1 MDAKKIVIIFA
12 VLLMLSG
19 GTISVLKFL
28 KIGPFSDDIEVTEE
42 KTDPTEPPVAIKMDK
57 LSIPIFSE
65 GGVAA
70 TILIDLKVEA
80 IGTENHEMIT
90 KLLPR
95 LTDAFFKDLYV
106 FIPRLI
112 RRKNKLTKSILVES
126 LKQTAD
132 KVFGPNVL
140 HKVIIV
146 KVTDS

>member
-12 VLLMLSG
+12 VLLMLTG
-19 GTISVLKFL
+19 GTISVLKWL
-28 KIGPFSDDIEVTEE
+28 QVGPFSDSVEVEE
-42 KTDPTEPPVAIKMDK
+42 EITPIEPPVTIKMDK

-65 GGVAA
+65 NSIAA
-70 TILIDLKVEA
+70 TILVELKVEA
-80 IGTENHEMIT
+80 IGLENQEMIT

-95 LTDAFFKDLYV
+95 LSDAFFKDLYI

-112 RRKNKLTKSILVES
+112 RRKTKITTRVLAERMQKV
-126 LKQTAD
+126 AD
-132 KVFGPNVL
+132 KVFGPDVL